1 MKAAAVFFRRKKP
14 SQENDAE
21 PINGIARKPQ
31 ANSSSAETAH
41 LIGPGCL
48 KLQGGLLRWQPVEG
62 RHIILHP
69 HQIARILMYGAT
81 DVTGSALR
89 LIWQSDIQVVFLSP
103 QGHQLL
109 GKVQPAGN
117 SPNLIWLQHQT
128 IMDSQFRLSISKQ
141 LIVDKIEAAI
151 SQARYFQRQGKAS
164 AAGGAIQQLKKLQ
177 DSCSRSKS
185 LDSLRG
191 IEGTAASTWFQ
202 LFASLMPNGWTFPGR
217 RSRPATDPVNGLL
230 SLGYTFLVARC
241 QTLLAASDLD
251 PLVGFLH
258 DVRPGRPS
266 LACDLM
272 EPFRISLVDRLVL
285 NVLSTR
291 RLSLESFE
299 QTPEGIRLLSPDF
312 KIFLTAFEEEFHRNS
327 PNNVQREIQ
336 ARIDQWIQEIRSH
349 CDSFKK

>member
-1 MKAAAVFFRRKKP
+1 MFFRRKKP
-14 SQENDAE
+14 PATETETETSSVPAAE
-21 PINGIARKPQ
+21 RKPQ
-31 ANSSSAETAH
+31 ASSSSAETAH

-69 HQIARILMYGAT
+69 HQIGRILMYGAT

-89 LIWQSDIQVVFLSP
+89 RIWQSGIQVVFLSP

-117 SPNLIWLQHQT
+117 SPNLIWLQHQA
-128 IMDSQFRLSISKQ
+128 IMDSPFRLQISQQ
-141 LIVDKIEAAI
+141 LIHDKIEAAI
-151 SQARYFQRQGKAS
+151 TQARYFQRQGKAPS
-164 AAGGAIQQLKKLQ
+164 AGEAITQWKKLQ
-177 DSCSRSKS
+177 DACRRSRT

-191 IEGTAASTWFQ
+191 VEGTAASGWFQ
-202 LFASLMPNGWTFPGR
+202 LFASLLPNGWTFPGR
-217 RSRPATDPVNGLL
+217 KAHPATDPVNGLL
-230 SLGYTFLVARC
+230 SLGYTLLVARC

-285 NVLSTR
+285 NVLATR
-291 RLSLESFE
+291 RISAEAFE
-299 QTPEGIRLLSPDF
+299 HTSDGIRLKPPEF
-312 KIFLTAFEEEFHRNS
+312 KIFLTAFEEDFHSSR
-327 PNNVQREIQ
+327 PHDVRRDIQ
-336 ARIDQWIQEIRSH
+336 TRIDNWIQQIRKHSE
-349 CDSFKK
+349 